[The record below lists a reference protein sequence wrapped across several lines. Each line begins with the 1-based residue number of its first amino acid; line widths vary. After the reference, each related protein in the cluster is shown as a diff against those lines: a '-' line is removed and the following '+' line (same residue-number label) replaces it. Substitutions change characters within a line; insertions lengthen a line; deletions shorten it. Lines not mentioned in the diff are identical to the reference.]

1 VNYREASLQD
11 IDALL
16 AIEQQSF
23 RSPWSRTMFEK
34 ELALQFSYNRVAELK
49 KERELAG
56 YIFCWLAP
64 PEASIMSIAVKPE
77 QRRRGMGTYLLGKT
91 LEDLK
96 AMAVREVF
104 LEVRPSNFSARSL
117 YQRFGFF
124 ELGVRPRYYQDSGE
138 DAIVMKKEL

>member
-1 VNYREASLQD
+1 VDYREPNPQD

-23 RSPWSRTMFEK
+23 RSPWSRKLFEK
-34 ELALQFSYNRVAELK
+34 ELTLAFCYNRVAELK
-49 KERELAG
+49 AERQLAG

-77 QRRRGMGTYLLGKT
+77 QRRRGLGSYILGKA

-96 AMAVREVF
+96 KQGFREAF
-104 LEVRPSNFSARSL
+104 LEVRPSNHSARSL
-117 YQRFGFF
+117 YQRFGFR
-124 ELGVRPRYYQDSGE
+124 EVGVRPRYYQDSGE
-138 DAIVMKKEL
+138 DAIVMKKEF